1 VAVLRQGVL
10 QQIAEPR
17 RLFREPA
24 HRSIAG
30 FLGWP
35 ERNFLEGVLLFEGEK
50 LYFIKGDLRWP
61 IPDDKV
67 APWSAFCGQPVILGL
82 PPESVGAGIGHQ
94 VLMDVIQLDGF
105 GSGTLIT
112 WQVDDVQIQG
122 HLGAQVESEM
132 LVQGQRHMVRLR
144 LEDARLF
151 DTRTGQALAG
161 ECSLT

>member
-1 VAVLRQGVL
+1 MNVV
-10 QQIAEPR
+10 
-17 RLFREPA
+17 
-24 HRSIAG
+24 
-30 FLGWP
+30 
-35 ERNFLEGVLLFEGEK
+35 
-50 LYFIKGDLRWP
+50 
-61 IPDDKV
+61 
-67 APWSAFCGQPVILGL
+67 
-82 PPESVGAGIGHQ
+82 
-94 VLMDVIQLDGF
+94 QLDGF

-161 ECSLT
+161 D